1 MPKPKEEKK
10 VEYDFGGPNAAA
22 AIIIGLPLF
31 MNVLYLAC
39 NDVSGC
45 PAPALLSPRSL
56 TWPALRAQMPWP
68 EEGLRGFA
76 SWSATAAVLGYYL
89 VSLVL
94 HRVLPAAEVRGTKL
108 RESGKTLLYR
118 FNAFS
123 STVVQLVAC
132 AAGTYLHGADF
143 VVWRYITDNYL
154 QLLTAHLLLS
164 FIIAIAVYWGSF
176 SVIPGNPQLR
186 ELAHGGHTG
195 SVVYDF
201 FIGRELNPRWTLPLG
216 LGEVD
221 LKTWLGMRPGLT
233 GWALLNCAFIA
244 QQYRNYGYLS
254 DSILCVALAQG
265 YYVLEGQWAEGG
277 ILGMMDFASDG
288 LGFMLVFGDMVWVP
302 FLYSTQCRYLAMFP
316 VHMGPLGVAGVLLTF
331 GVGVYIFRASNAQ
344 KIAFRKDPDAPRF
357 KGATFIQTKRGTK
370 LLTSGWWG
378 MARHINYFGDW
389 LQSLPFSLPTGLAGF
404 VVLPAGSVAAAEAAA
419 GGAAKMMLDG
429 RVLVAGDAAGW
440 GMLVMWFYS
449 AWFAWLLI
457 HRERRDDRACA
468 EKYGDD
474 WVAYKKEVPWRIL
487 PGVY

>member
-1 MPKPKEEKK
+1 
-10 VEYDFGGPNAAA
+10 
-22 AIIIGLPLF
+22 
-31 MNVLYLAC
+31 MNVMYLAC

-45 PAPALLSPRSL
+45 PAPGLLSPRSL
-56 TWPALRAQMPWP
+56 TWGAIKEQTPWP
-68 EEGLRGFA
+68 ETGLSGFS

-94 HRVLPAAEVRGTKL
+94 HRVLPATEVRGTKL

-123 STVVQLVAC
+123 STVAQLIPC
-132 AAGTYLHGADF
+132 AIGTYLHGADF

-164 FIIAIAVYWGSF
+164 FIISIAVYWGSF
-176 SVIPGNPQLR
+176 SVVPNNPQLR

-201 FIGRELNPRWTLPLG
+201 FIGRELNPRWNLPLG

-221 LKTWLGMRPGLT
+221 VKTWLGMRPGLT
-233 GWALLNCAFIA
+233 GWVILNCAFVA
-244 QQYRNYGYLS
+244 QQYRNYGYIS
-254 DSILCVALAQG
+254 NSILAIAGAQG
-265 YYVLEGQWAEGG
+265 YYVLEGQWAEDG
-277 ILGMMDFASDG
+277 ILGMFDFRFDG
-288 LGFMLVFGDMVWVP
+288 LGYMLVFGDMVWVP
-302 FLYSTQCRYLAMFP
+302 FLYSTQCRYLAMYP
-316 VHMGPLGVAGVLLTF
+316 VDLAPWAVAGVILTF
-331 GVGVYIFRASNAQ
+331 CVGVYIFRASNAE
-344 KIAFRKDPDAPRF
+344 KIAFRKDPGAPRF
-357 KGATFIQTKRGTK
+357 KDATYIQTKRGTR
-370 LLTSGWWG
+370 LLMSGWWG
-378 MARHINYFGDW
+378 KARHINYFGDW

-419 GGAAKMMLDG
+419 GAVEGAKMMIDG
-429 RVLVAGDAAGW
+429 KVLVPGDAAGW
-440 GMLVMWFYS
+440 GMLVTYFYS
-449 AWFAWLLI
+449 AWFAWLLV

-474 WVAYKKEVPWRIL
+474 WVKYKKQVPWRIL